1 MNPMTSEAPLPRSVS
16 SSNSCIEVS
25 APSAMIGS
33 GKNLKEKKKTVVKG
47 FNFYILL
54 K

>member
-1 MNPMTSEAPLPRSVS
+1 MHPRTSEAPLPRSVS
-16 SSNSCIEVS
+16 SSNSCIEVL
-25 APSAMIGS
+25 APSAMIGR
-33 GKNLKEKKKTVVKG
+33 GNNLKEKRTVVKG